1 MFPNARNSLKRSS
14 AAGGGA
20 ESSSNSSIPLPVA
33 VALHNLLVPLLLPD
47 RTRATIKK
55 KQTSHSTIIDDD
67 ENSTSDDESH
77 TVEEE
82 EDKSQ
87 SHRGATWGVE
97 HSTCLLQTIQL
108 DIAITIEE
116 QDDNDKK
123 ETIVYTAPLQ
133 QGGTFIVWEHLEE
146 KLEQQLGPEWWK
158 QKNVSYRSMKLKFTN
173 CPTTTTDENDNE
185 EDFPWSLEVPAH
197 PAKLTKMSSS
207 SEDSSLDAGV
217 PESLPPNAVLV
228 YFSDDSV
235 RVDPSLHK
243 LLVQA
248 NLVPPPPKEDVVEDF
263 DRFDDN
269 VFTALDQSTP
279 QQKEQ
284 RPRTDSIGQAISTD
298 SSSSMLRQD
307 IPPPTLVDF
316 PSSQLDM
323 ETYDLRV
330 EQCQLEAMIAQ
341 EEALLEEEQ
350 KQIDGDKNTLRQ
362 VLQEAKTISNEI
374 GLLKLEMTSQAEQL
388 RKDAFW
394 KEAHGIKLVR
404 ELSSI
409 YPITKDKDGKNH
421 FICGIKLPADIPASI
436 INMPEE
442 ELSAALGYVCH
453 LLVIMSKYLD
463 IPLRHRI
470 YANSSRSAI
479 AQDGGSAIF
488 PLFSARMIER
498 EELEYGLGLLD
509 ADVECLIKS
518 RGIEYEPTKNLL
530 ARLKI
535 ILDQAQNGSYVE
547 IR

>member
-1 MFPNARNSLKRSS
+1 
-14 AAGGGA
+14 
-20 ESSSNSSIPLPVA
+20 
-33 VALHNLLVPLLLPD
+33 
-47 RTRATIKK
+47 
-55 KQTSHSTIIDDD
+55 
-67 ENSTSDDESH
+67 
-77 TVEEE
+77 
-82 EDKSQ
+82 
-87 SHRGATWGVE
+87 
-97 HSTCLLQTIQL
+97 
-108 DIAITIEE
+108 
-116 QDDNDKK
+116 
-123 ETIVYTAPLQ
+123 
-133 QGGTFIVWEHLEE
+133 
-146 KLEQQLGPEWWK
+146 
-158 QKNVSYRSMKLKFTN
+158 
-173 CPTTTTDENDNE
+173 
-185 EDFPWSLEVPAH
+185 
-197 PAKLTKMSSS
+197 
-207 SEDSSLDAGV
+207 
-217 PESLPPNAVLV
+217 
-228 YFSDDSV
+228 
-235 RVDPSLHK
+235 
-243 LLVQA
+243 
-248 NLVPPPPKEDVVEDF
+248 
-263 DRFDDN
+263 
-269 VFTALDQSTP
+269 
-279 QQKEQ
+279 
-284 RPRTDSIGQAISTD
+284 
-298 SSSSMLRQD
+298 
-307 IPPPTLVDF
+307 
-316 PSSQLDM
+316 
-323 ETYDLRV
+323 
-330 EQCQLEAMIAQ
+330 LEAMIAQ